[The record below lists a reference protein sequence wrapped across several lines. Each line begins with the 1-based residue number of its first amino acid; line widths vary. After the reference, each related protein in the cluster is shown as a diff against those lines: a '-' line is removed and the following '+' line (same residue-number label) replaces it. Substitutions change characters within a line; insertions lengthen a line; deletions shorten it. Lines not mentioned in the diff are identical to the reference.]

1 MKSFLSLTLSGITG
15 GLICFGALHLTSEK
29 SFGYQGV
36 EQVSTLTTVN
46 TGPDFAAAAE
56 AAQKVVVLIEAAES
70 AENAQ
75 LRRRQD
81 PMQQLF
87 EQFGLNGDAFGYGFG
102 GSMIRKGAGS
112 GVIISKDGYILT
124 NNHLVQGVTSV
135 VVGLSTGRL
144 TPGRVVARDF
154 LLDLALVRITA
165 PDLVPAEFSRRA
177 SFEIGETVIA
187 IGNPLALKGG
197 STVTVGVIS
206 ALDRSVLTPE
216 GETLYDLLQTDA
228 AINPGNSGGPL
239 VDRYGQVVGI
249 NVAIAPSA
257 QAISY
262 AIAMEAV
269 TPHLQSMM
277 DRGSVLRPDLGL
289 IPLTITPSVAAS
301 FDLESDRG
309 ILALSV
315 DPAKPAGRAGLQS
328 GDVVTAIDN
337 HPLYNIGD
345 FWHAVSRASDQMSF
359 QITTQGKAGTGTITV
374 SRPGPARP

>member
-1 MKSFLSLTLSGITG
+1 MVSGSNNHPAACRSQPRWLAVGFLSLCL
-15 GLICFGALHLTSEK
+15 FGMNSP
-29 SFGYQGV
+29 SFGQS
-36 EQVSTLTTVN
+36 ET
-46 TGPDFAAAAE
+46 FE
-56 AAQKVVVLIEAAES
+56 AAQKELSVPAVVAKVRPSVVTVLT
-70 AENAQ
+70 
-75 LRRRQD
+75 RGV
-81 PMQQLF
+81 PT
-87 EQFGLNGDAFGYGFG
+87 G
-102 GSMIRKGAGS
+102 GSQHGAPPGSGS
-112 GVIISKDGYILT
+112 GVILDPGGFILT

-165 PDLVPAEFSRRA
+165 PDLIPAEISRRA
-177 SFEIGETVIA
+177 TVEIGETAIA

-216 GETLYDLLQTDA
+216 GETLYNLLQTDA

-239 VDRYGQVVGI
+239 VDRYGQVIGI

-262 AIAMEAV
+262 AIAMEAIL
-269 TPHLQSMM
+269 PHIQSMIV
-277 DRGSVLRPDLGL
+277 RGSVLRPDLGL
-289 IPLTITPSVAAS
+289 IPVTVTPSVAAS

-309 ILALSV
+309 ILALQV
-315 DPAKPAGRAGLQS
+315 DPTKPVGQAGLRS

-337 HPLYNIGD
+337 RQIYNIGD
-345 FWHAVSRASDQMSF
+345 FWHAVGGAGEQMAF
-359 QITTQGKAGTGTITV
+359 QISAQGKPGTATISV
-374 SRPGPARP
+374 PRSRPPQP

>member
-1 MKSFLSLTLSGITG
+1 MVTGSYSRGAGCRRRMSRWLTWPLLSLFIFSLTATAFGAEHQPAHAVPLTELPIPAVVSKVRPSVVTVLTRGIPTG
-15 GLICFGALHLTSEK
+15 GSQHGAPS
-29 SFGYQGV
+29 
-36 EQVSTLTTVN
+36 
-46 TGPDFAAAAE
+46 
-56 AAQKVVVLIEAAES
+56 
-70 AENAQ
+70 
-75 LRRRQD
+75 
-81 PMQQLF
+81 
-87 EQFGLNGDAFGYGFG
+87 
-102 GSMIRKGAGS
+102 GSGS
-112 GVIISKDGYILT
+112 GVILDTNGYILT
-124 NNHLVQGVTSV
+124 NNHLVHGVTSV

-165 PDLVPAEFSRRA
+165 PDLVPAEFSRRPA
-177 SFEIGETVIA
+177 LEIGETVIA

-239 VDRYGQVVGI
+239 VDRFGQVVGI

-262 AIAMEAV
+262 AIAIEAM
-269 TPHLQSMM
+269 TSHIESMM
-277 DRGSVLRPDLGL
+277 ARGSVSRPDLGL

-309 ILALSV
+309 ILALQV
-315 DPAKPAGRAGLQS
+315 DQGKPAGQAGLQS

-337 HPLYNIGD
+337 RPLYNMGD
-345 FWHAVSRASDQMSF
+345 FWHAIEHGNGQMSF
-359 QITTQGKAGTGTITV
+359 QVATQGKAGTATIII
-374 SRPGPARP
+374 SRPGLPRP

>member
-1 MKSFLSLTLSGITG
+1 MVTGAHNPGAPSRRGLTSRSVWPVLFVFLCNLTLTAF
-15 GLICFGALHLTSEK
+15 GLVR
-29 SFGYQGV
+29 Q
-36 EQVSTLTTVN
+36 
-46 TGPDFAAAAE
+46 DAAAAPLTE
-56 AAQKVVVLIEAAES
+56 LPVPAVVSKVRPSVVTVLTRGIP
-70 AENAQ
+70 Q
-75 LRRRQD
+75 
-81 PMQQLF
+81 
-87 EQFGLNGDAFGYGFG
+87 G
-102 GSMIRKGAGS
+102 GSQHGAPSGS
-112 GVIISKDGYILT
+112 GSGIILDTNGYILT

-154 LLDLALVRITA
+154 LLDLALIRITA
-165 PDLVPAEFSRRA
+165 PDLVPAEFSQR
-177 SFEIGETVIA
+177 STLEIGETVIA

-239 VDRYGQVVGI
+239 VDRFGQVVGI

-262 AIAMEAV
+262 AIAIEAV
-269 TPHLQSMM
+269 TSHIESMM
-277 DRGSVLRPDLGL
+277 ARGSVERPDLGL

-309 ILALSV
+309 ILALQV
-315 DPAKPAGRAGLQS
+315 DRAKAAGQAGLQS

-337 HPLYNIGD
+337 RPLYNMGD
-345 FWHAVSRASDQMSF
+345 FWHAIEHANGQMTF
-359 QITTQGKAGTGTITV
+359 QVATQGKAGTATIIIP
-374 SRPGPARP
+374 RPSLPRP

>member
-1 MKSFLSLTLSGITG
+1 MVRDSYSRGAAYRTGRKPWQTWTLLSLSLFSLCTAAKASDHDTHDAASLTELTVPAVVAKVRPSVVTVLTRGIAPG
-15 GLICFGALHLTSEK
+15 GAQHGA
-29 SFGYQGV
+29 Q
-36 EQVSTLTTVN
+36 
-46 TGPDFAAAAE
+46 P
-56 AAQKVVVLIEAAES
+56 
-70 AENAQ
+70 
-75 LRRRQD
+75 
-81 PMQQLF
+81 
-87 EQFGLNGDAFGYGFG
+87 
-102 GSMIRKGAGS
+102 GSGS
-112 GVIISKDGYILT
+112 GVILDAGGYILT

-165 PDLVPAEFSRRA
+165 PDLVPAEFSRRT

-262 AIAMEAV
+262 AIAMEAM
-269 TPHLQSMM
+269 TPHIQSMIA
-277 DRGSVLRPDLGL
+277 RGSVLRPDLGL

-309 ILALSV
+309 ILALQV
-315 DPAKPAGRAGLQS
+315 DPAKPAGQAGLQS
-328 GDVVTAIDN
+328 GDVVTAIDA
-337 HPLYNIGD
+337 HPIYNIGD
-345 FWHAVSRASDQMSF
+345 FWHAVARGSEQMSF
-359 QITTQGKAGTGTITV
+359 QITTQGKPGPGTITV
-374 SRPGPARP
+374 RRSGPPRP